1 MGLSSNTII
10 HFTNAKESLKGI
22 LRDNF
27 KLYFSLEQVVIGGKG
42 PLEFA
47 VPMVSFCDIPLSEV
61 KTHISKYGAY
71 GIGLTKEWA
80 ERQKLNPVLYV
91 EKDSFLSRSYL
102 NVYKEYLLDS
112 GKLLTDLDNKEKS
125 IADILRYI
133 KNYQNDLTRGGQ
145 VYKDYRFS
153 DEREW
158 RYVIDFK
165 ENKDFLLAKSFYDT
179 DEKKKKAN
187 NKIEKFRLEF
197 TPNDIKY
204 VIIQNES
211 EIPEFLDLLKT
222 SKGNKYS
229 YNDVERLMTRLIT
242 TEQIIGDF

>member
-1 MGLSSNTII
+1 MGLSSNSII
-10 HFTNAKESLKGI
+10 HFTNSKESLKGI
-22 LRDNF
+22 LRENF
-27 KLYFSLEQVVIGGKG
+27 RIFYCLEQVIIGNYG
-42 PLEFA
+42 PIEFA

-61 KTHISKYGAY
+61 KSHIKKYGAY

-91 EKDSFLSRSYL
+91 EKDSLLSRSYL
-102 NVYKEYLLDS
+102 TIYKEYLIDTKKTIAGS
-112 GKLLTDLDNKEKS
+112 ENKEKC

-133 KNYQNDLTRGGQ
+133 KNYQNDLVKGGEI
-145 VYKDYRFS
+145 YKNYRFS

-158 RYVIDFK
+158 RYVLEFNEKIEFIL
-165 ENKDFLLAKSFYDT
+165 NKTNFDT
-179 DEKKKKAN
+179 DEKKQNA
-187 NKIEKFRLEF
+187 NKIIENYRLEF
-197 TPNDIKY
+197 NPNDIKY
-204 VIIQNES
+204 VIIQDDS
-211 EIPEFLDLLKT
+211 EIPEFLDVLKT

>member
-1 MGLSSNTII
+1 MGLSSNSII
-10 HFTNAKESLKGI
+10 HFTKSKEFLKGI

-27 KLYFSLEQVVIGGKG
+27 KIFYCIEHIHLSGVESSY
-42 PLEFA
+42 A

-61 KTHISKYGAY
+61 KQHITKYGSY

-80 ERQKLNPVLYV
+80 ERQRLNPVLYM
-91 EKDSFLSRSYL
+91 EKNSLLSQSYL
-102 NVYKEYLLDS
+102 TFYKKYLIEA
-112 GKLLTDLDNKEKS
+112 NKRRDCLEEHEKC

-133 KNYQNDLTRGGQ
+133 KNYQNDLARGGQ
-145 VYKDYRFS
+145 VLKDYRFS

-158 RYVIDFK
+158 RYVLDFN
-165 ENKDFLLAKSFYDT
+165 ETLDFILTEQEYHTEEQKQ
-179 DEKKKKAN
+179 KAN
-187 NKIEKFRLEF
+187 FSIDKHRLEF

-204 VIIQNES
+204 VIIENDQ
-211 EIPEFLDLLKT
+211 EIPEFLEILKS

-242 TEQIIGDF
+242 TEQIVHDF